1 MVSKG
6 DFVYVKRPGFP
17 VQEGWVVSEGDSLE
31 VRLEDTA
38 DLIGVQ
44 QSEVWTTFD
53 SRQAI
58 A

>member
-6 DFVYVKRPGFP
+6 DFVYVKRPGSP
-17 VQEGWVVSEGDSLE
+17 VREGWVVSEGDSLE
-31 VRLEDTA
+31 VRLEHTG

-44 QSEVWTTFD
+44 QSEAWTTFD